1 MIGDFMLWLEET
13 GSTQSVLKE
22 FSFPY
27 GTVVVANR
35 QREGRG
41 RFGRKWHSEEGGLY
55 FSFLLRVEDFKE
67 LLPLPLVVSYGV
79 LLQIERKGFKPMLK
93 WVNDVYISGK
103 KVCGVLVER
112 SKEKVVVGVGI
123 NLNQKEFPSDL
134 MATSLYMLKN
144 EVSEKKEFLL
154 ETLEILNRVLE
165 EFKTFGFEK
174 FRPAIRQRLMFLGE
188 EVVVYSQE
196 PVVGIFEDIDQEGSL
211 LLRTAQGLLKF
222 NAGEVSLRGSN
233 IF

>member
-13 GSTQSVLKE
+13 GSTQNVLKE

-41 RFGRKWHSEEGGLY
+41 RFGRKWHSEDGGLY
-55 FSFLLRVEDFKE
+55 FSFLLRAEDFKE
-67 LLPLPLVVSYGV
+67 LLPLPLVVGYGI

-93 WVNDVYISGK
+93 WVNDVYVSGK

-134 MATSLYMLKN
+134 RATSLYILKN
-144 EVSEKKEFLL
+144 EVFEKKEFLL
-154 ETLEILNRVLE
+154 ETLEILDIVLE
-165 EFKTFGFEK
+165 EFKNFGFEK

-188 EVVVYSQE
+188 EVIVYSQE

-211 LLRTAQGLLKF
+211 LLRTAQGLLRF

-233 IF
+233 IL